1 MRALQNLV
9 PYAHVASVERSI
21 EFYEQLGFEAVNAF
35 EPEGAD
41 GPVWAYLVSGGAQ
54 LMLAEAD
61 EPVDPSQQAVL
72 FYLYTDDVE
81 SLHGELAEAGVDVG
95 DISHPFYLPAGEFRI
110 EDPDGYVSLVAQ
122 LS

>member
-9 PYAHVASVERSI
+9 PYAHVESVQRAI
-21 EFYEQLGFEAVNAF
+21 DFYEQLGFEAVNTF
-35 EPEGAD
+35 QPEEAER
-41 GPVWAYLVSGGAQ
+41 PVWAYLVSGGAQ

-72 FYLYTDDVE
+72 FYLYTDDVVG
-81 SLHGELAEAGVDVG
+81 LHAELGEAGVDVG
-95 DISHPFYLPAGEFRI
+95 EISHPFYMPAGEFRI